1 MADCLRNGNACLVMH
16 QAKDGRGRGC
26 FGGLVVGTAVET
38 AVETA
43 LWLRAG
49 VVWMAGEGGRVVGD
63 Y

>member
-26 FGGLVVGTAVET
+26 FGGLVVGTAVG
-38 AVETA
+38 TA
-43 LWLRAG
+43 LLLRAG

>member
-26 FGGLVVGTAVET
+26 FGGLVVGTAVGT
-38 AVETA
+38 G

-49 VVWMAGEGGRVVGD
+49 VVWMAGVGGRVVGD

>member
-26 FGGLVVGTAVET
+26 FGGLVVGTAVGT
-38 AVETA
+38 AS
-43 LWLRAG
+43 WLRAG
-49 VVWMAGEGGRVVGD
+49 VVWMAGVGGRVVGD

>member
-26 FGGLVVGTAVET
+26 FGGLVVGTAVGT
-38 AVETA
+38 AS
-43 LWLRAG
+43 WLRAG
-49 VVWMAGEGGRVVGD
+49 VVWLAGEGGRVVGD